1 MAWAVVVPPRS
12 LVVGAA
18 PVQVCGILMLP
29 RLYRE
34 TTRLAG
40 SSVPPPTPQP
50 LPLPQLLPLA

>member
-1 MAWAVVVPPRS
+1 M
-12 LVVGAA
+12 GAA